1 MKTFKKLLIKA
12 IFFDLDDTL
21 YDRSQFEI
29 NAYKFIDQKLCKK
42 YDLKKGV
49 IYKNLIKIKNLH
61 NYNYRKL
68 FEDTFEKIKVDPKKK
83 KIFERNCLKYY
94 REFVPSK
101 LKLYPNTINV
111 LKKINKENYF
121 VGIITNGRVKK
132 QKAKMKILNIEK
144 YFNLIVYARN
154 FGKKKEKPNP
164 HSFNFVSQKLKIKPD
179 EIIYIGDN
187 PKTDYIGAKNAKVN
201 FLRIKLGEYRKVII
215 LKKNIKSVKS
225 MKELSKLI

>member
-68 FEDTFEKIKVDPKKK
+68 FEDTFEKVKVDPKKK
-83 KIFERNCLKYY
+83 NIFERNCLKYY

-164 HSFNFVSQKLKIKPD
+164 RSFNFVSQKLKIKPD

-187 PKTDYIGAKNAKVN
+187 PKTDYIGAKNAKVK
-201 FLRIKLGEYRKVII
+201 FLRIELGEYRKAII
-215 LKKNIKSVKS
+215 LKKNIKSVKN

>member
-1 MKTFKKLLIKA
+1 MKTFKKLSIKA

-29 NAYKFIDQKLCKK
+29 NAYKFIDQKLWKK

-83 KIFERNCLKYY
+83 NVFERNCLKYY

-101 LKLYPNTINV
+101 LRLFPNTLNV
-111 LKKINKENYF
+111 LKKIKKENYF
-121 VGIITNGRVKK
+121 IGIITNGRIKK
-132 QKAKMKILNIEK
+132 QKTKIKILNIEK

-164 HSFNFVSQKLKIKPD
+164 HSFNFISQKLKIKPD

-187 PKTDYIGAKNAKVN
+187 PKTDYVGAKNAKVN
-201 FLRIKLGEYRKVII
+201 FLRIKLGEYRKAII
-215 LKKNIKSVKS
+215 LKKNINSVKN